1 MKFFGSLR
9 LGRASTHLFALFAG
23 QSAVDRTDPFRILL
37 TACAFALWSGVCL
50 GQTTLHVPADK
61 ATIQLAIDA
70 AADGDTILVAPGT
83 SAENLLFNGKAIA
96 VLSTQ
101 GAAST
106 IIDGRQIGSVLTFHN
121 GETTNTMVSGFTI
134 RHGSGYFGSA
144 VDAEGASPTLVDNVF
159 DSNDGG
165 AIWGNSSSATIERNL
180 FTNNPCGS
188 QSLFAVVTFVNT
200 SSPTIRDNVFV
211 NNACPAIDMT
221 LPVGNVPDVSNNTIV
236 GNDVGIQID
245 ARVQT
250 NLHLYRNN
258 LVYNNVVGINVMFGS
273 ATNYPTLEHNLVF
286 GNTTN
291 YQGIAD
297 QTGSNGS
304 IAADPLLGGL
314 SANDYHTDPGSPAID
329 AGLNAAVTGGDA
341 DFYAATRIRAR
352 SSGSAV
358 VDIGA
363 VEYDTPEPT
372 VSLSSSAPSIALTG
386 HVTLTWSSS
395 GATSCVAGGAW
406 SGSLAVSGMATV
418 TPAVAGTL
426 TYKVICSNS
435 GGARAKSVA
444 LIVYPPPAITIT
456 ASPATVPAG
465 TVSTL
470 SWNVTTATTCNKTG
484 AWSGAAP
491 TSGSLTIGPPDPGS
505 YTYGLSCVGPG
516 GSGANSTSLTVVPR
530 PTLTLD
536 LNPQSLPV
544 GGTANLTWSSAN
556 TNSCQASGN
565 WSGAEPTNGA
575 QTLGPLPAGTYGY
588 TLTCVGPAGGS
599 VVLSQTLTVNPLPT
613 VTIALV
619 PSDLAIGSAATLT
632 WSATTATA
640 CEASGAWTGSVP
652 ISGTQSISPSA
663 AGTYDYGIT
672 CNGPGGS
679 SSATAELTVSGL
691 VTTSIAANPTTITVG
706 DTVTL
711 TWTSSNA
718 ASCSGVGTWSG
729 SLALN
734 GTQPVSPSS
743 AGSYTYQ
750 LVCTGAGSNSSSS
763 VTITVNAKAPT
774 APAGGGGGTVGMLDL
789 LALVLFA
796 GLGSIGHGR
805 RAISEARGRSSCRDE
820 ASSGSASVVTV
831 H

>member
-1 MKFFGSLR
+1 M
-9 LGRASTHLFALFAG
+9 
-23 QSAVDRTDPFRILL
+23 
-37 TACAFALWSGVCL
+37 
-50 GQTTLHVPADK
+50 
-61 ATIQLAIDA
+61 
-70 AADGDTILVAPGT
+70 
-83 SAENLLFNGKAIA
+83 
-96 VLSTQ
+96 
-101 GAAST
+101 
-106 IIDGRQIGSVLTFHN
+106 
-121 GETTNTMVSGFTI
+121 
-134 RHGSGYFGSA
+134 
-144 VDAEGASPTLVDNVF
+144 
-159 DSNDGG
+159 
-165 AIWGNSSSATIERNL
+165 
-180 FTNNPCGS
+180 
-188 QSLFAVVTFVNT
+188 
-200 SSPTIRDNVFV
+200 
-211 NNACPAIDMT
+211 
-221 LPVGNVPDVSNNTIV
+221 
-236 GNDVGIQID
+236 
-245 ARVQT
+245 
-250 NLHLYRNN
+250 
-258 LVYNNVVGINVMFGS
+258 
-273 ATNYPTLEHNLVF
+273 
-286 GNTTN
+286 
-291 YQGIAD
+291 
-297 QTGSNGS
+297 
-304 IAADPLLGGL
+304 
-314 SANDYHTDPGSPAID
+314 
-329 AGLNAAVTGGDA
+329 
-341 DFYAATRIRAR
+341 
-352 SSGSAV
+352 
-358 VDIGA
+358 
-363 VEYDTPEPT
+363 PEPT

-395 GATSCVAGGAW
+395 GATSCVADGAW

-435 GGARAKSVA
+435 GGARAKSVG
-444 LIVYPPPAITIT
+444 LIVYPPPGIIIA

-465 TVSTL
+465 TISTL
-470 SWNVTTATTCNKTG
+470 SWNVTNATTCNKTG

-491 TSGSLTIGPPDPGS
+491 TSGSLTIGPSDPGS
-505 YTYGLSCVGPG
+505 PGIYTYGLTCVGPG

-536 LNPQSLPV
+536 LNPQSVPV

-599 VVLSQTLTVNPLPT
+599 VALSQTLTVNPSPT

-619 PSDLAIGSAATLT
+619 PSDLAIGSAAALT

-672 CNGPGGS
+672 CTGPGGS

-718 ASCSGVGTWSG
+718 ASCSGVEAGSG

-734 GTQPVSPSS
+734 GTQTVSPSS

-750 LVCTGAGSNSSSS
+750 LVCTGAGGNSSSS
-763 VTITVNAKAPT
+763 VTITVNAKTPT

-789 LALVLFA
+789 LALLLFA
-796 GLGSIGHGR
+796 GMGYICRGR
-805 RAISEARGRSSCRDE
+805 RAVSEARGTSPCCDD
-820 ASSGSASVVTV
+820 ASGGSASVVTV